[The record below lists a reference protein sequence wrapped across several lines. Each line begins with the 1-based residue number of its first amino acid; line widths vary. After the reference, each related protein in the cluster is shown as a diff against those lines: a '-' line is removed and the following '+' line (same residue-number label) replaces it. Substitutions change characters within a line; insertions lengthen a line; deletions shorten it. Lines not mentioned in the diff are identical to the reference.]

1 MVVYIINMENKATTM
16 DYLKRLELIEFIVI
30 ETDRETQGDFELE
43 MLYEQLDVAT
53 DAEIQEMA
61 DGYGW

>member
-1 MVVYIINMENKATTM
+1 MC
-16 DYLKRLELIEFIVI
+16 YLDRLELIEFIVN

-53 DAEIQEMA
+53 DEEVLATAETF
-61 DGYGW
+61 GWL